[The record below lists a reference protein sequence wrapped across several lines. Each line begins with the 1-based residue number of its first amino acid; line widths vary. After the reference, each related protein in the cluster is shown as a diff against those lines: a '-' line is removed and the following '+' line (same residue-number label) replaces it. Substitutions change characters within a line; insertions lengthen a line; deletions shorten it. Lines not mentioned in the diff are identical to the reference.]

1 MHPFENTQANFI
13 WGTDAITAPPHIHT
27 PPSPSIIDQIS
38 TFISQISQPVYKLY
52 PNRFAPNPFRIESS
66 GALLLIQEGKGRIRS
81 NFFGFNEP
89 WWKPRSFNLRGPGV
103 QFRTNHTKEGGTP
116 TPRRKLVAC
125 TIIMR
130 VSVDGSKGFLIKN
143 GRRYFR
149 LDWVHDIFSA
159 RDPIMERF
167 FIRRIMI

>member
-1 MHPFENTQANFI
+1 MRKDASFRKHPSEFH

-38 TFISQISQPVYKLY
+38 TFISQISEPVYKLY

-89 WWKPRSFNLRGPGV
+89 W
-103 QFRTNHTKEGGTP
+103 
-116 TPRRKLVAC
+116 
-125 TIIMR
+125 
-130 VSVDGSKGFLIKN
+130 
-143 GRRYFR
+143 
-149 LDWVHDIFSA
+149 
-159 RDPIMERF
+159 
-167 FIRRIMI
+167 